1 MIVSTVT
8 AESGNVAAFE
18 FMLKDGTTTVELKA
32 ITDKVKAMVR
42 YTSALGATTPFH
54 AATTDEVAVNA
65 DLVNGKIKAELK
77 QTAAN
82 AGFMKVEPQQPT
94 VGGL

>member
-1 MIVSTVT
+1 MSAGT
-8 AESGNVAAFE
+8 GNVAAFE
-18 FMLKDGTTTVELKA
+18 FTLKDGTTAVELKA

-65 DLVNGKIKAELK
+65 DPVAGKIKAELK
-77 QTAAN
+77 QTSAN
-82 AGFMKVEPQQPT
+82 AGFMKVEPQQAT
-94 VGGL
+94 TGGE